1 MRAVW
6 MREFGPPDV
15 LVAGEAPDPS
25 AGPGQVVVRVA
36 AVGIPFVETQVRAGH
51 SPRAGAE
58 PRLPIILG
66 NGVGG
71 TVIAV
76 GDDVDPSL
84 IGQRFVTSTGG
95 SGGYA
100 EQVAVAA
107 TGLIP
112 VPDELDMLDAVA
124 LLADGRTALALARAA
139 QIGEGDSVLIPAAGG
154 GVGTLLIQ
162 FARNAGASNIVAAA
176 GSEEKRAL
184 ARKLGANQTIDY
196 RQPDWT
202 AQARRANGDAGFDA
216 VFDGV
221 GGAIGRDAFELTAP
235 GGRYVIFGL
244 SSGSLTEASLAEI
257 MFRGIIAIGGP
268 QIRSSAQLRDLSAA
282 ALREAADSKLRPVIG
297 QTFPLERA
305 ADAHAAIE
313 SRATIGKTLLIP

>member
-6 MREFGPPDV
+6 MREFGPPEV

-25 AGPGQVVVRVA
+25 AGPDQVVVRVA
-36 AVGIPFVETQVRAGH
+36 AIGIPFVETQVRAGH
-51 SPRAGAE
+51 SPRVGAE
-58 PRLPIILG
+58 PRPPIIPG

-76 GDDVDPSL
+76 GDDVDPEL
-84 IGQRFVTSTGG
+84 IGRRFVTSTGG

-107 TGLIP
+107 AGLIP

-139 QIGEGDSVLIPAAGG
+139 HIGAGDRVLVPAAGG

-162 FARNAGASNIVAAA
+162 LARNAGAGTIVAAA

-184 ARKLGANQTIDY
+184 ARELGADQAIDY

-202 AQARRANGDAGFDA
+202 DQARRANGDAGFDV

-221 GGAIGRDAFELTAP
+221 GGTIGRAAFELTAP

-244 SSGSLTEASLAEI
+244 SSGSLTEASLADI

-268 QIRSSAQLRDLSAA
+268 QIRSAAQLRDLSAD
-282 ALREAADSKLRPVIG
+282 ALREAAAGRLRPVIG
-297 QTFPLERA
+297 QTFPLDQA
-305 ADAHAAIE
+305 AGAHAAIE
-313 SRATIGKTLLIP
+313 RRTTIGKTLLIP